1 MNLDA
6 RGRRQRRPRATC
18 VSVRTWECSLGCE
31 TRLAAL
37 TGSADERYAPYG
49 PRRSVGSVMTV
60 VKVVRVLLIL
70 MLAVL
75 TISLVMA
82 LGTDNTGPI
91 EKVVLVILIA
101 GCVY

>member
-1 MNLDA
+1 M
-6 RGRRQRRPRATC
+6 G
-18 VSVRTWECSLGCE
+18 V
-31 TRLAAL
+31 

-49 PRRSVGSVMTV
+49 PRRSVVAVMTV

-82 LGTDNTGPI
+82 LGTANTGWI
-91 EKVVLVILIA
+91 EKGVLVVLIA
-101 GCVY
+101 GCVYAAAKVTSLSERFAHRLARH